1 MKQYNLY
8 ILLSDTGSFI
18 SKGIKLYTKEP
29 YSHVSLA
36 LDIDLNE
43 IYSFG
48 RLKMHNPLIGGFVR
62 EDKDYGTYSIFPN
75 TTIELYS
82 IKVNE
87 QQFLQI
93 KNEIERFSNSK
104 RKYSYNFLGVAGV
117 LVNRPINREY
127 SYFCSQFVAEVL
139 QNSDIN
145 IIDKDA
151 GLTLPNDFRNNDNL
165 NLIYSGHLKG
175 YQRQEAYFNLKL
187 LEKYSQ

>member
-87 QQFLQI
+87 TQFLQI
-93 KNEIERFSNSK
+93 KNEIERFSNSE

-151 GLTLPNDFRNNDNL
+151 GLTLPNDFRNNKNL

-175 YQRQEAYFNLKL
+175 YERQVAYFNLKM
-187 LEKYSQ
+187 LEEYSA

>member
-93 KNEIERFSNSK
+93 KNEIERFSNSE